1 MFPNPLKTK
10 LQRGENS
17 FGLFA
22 FEFFTPGL
30 AQVAKEAGAEFILL
44 DMEHSGAGIDVMKQQ
59 IACCRGLDIAPLVRV
74 PTHQYHFVARAL
86 DAGAHGIMV
95 PMVET
100 ADQARDI
107 VRWSQYPPVGR
118 RGAVLGAA
126 HDGYTGGNAREKL
139 SALNER
145 CLVMLQV
152 ETEIG
157 VTNVEQIAAVPG
169 VDSIC
174 IGFLDLSN
182 FLGVPGETQHPTYLA
197 AVERI
202 AAAAKKHKKILGT
215 AAPDEAFAREYLA
228 RGFQFIC
235 FGTDVYLLQSALSQ
249 RIKGLRG
256 ER

>member
-1 MFPNPLKTK
+1 
-10 LQRGENS
+10 
-17 FGLFA
+17 
-22 FEFFTPGL
+22 
-30 AQVAKEAGAEFILL
+30 
-44 DMEHSGAGIDVMKQQ
+44 MKQQ
-59 IACCRGLDIAPLVRV
+59 IACCKGLDIAPLVRV
-74 PTHQYHFVARAL
+74 PSNQYHFVARAL
-86 DAGAHGIMV
+86 DAGAHGVMV

-100 ADQARDI
+100 PEQARDI
-107 VRWSQYPPVGR
+107 VRWSQYPPQGR

-126 HDGYTGGNAREKL
+126 HDDYTGGNAREKL
-139 SALNER
+139 LALNAR
-145 CLVMLQV
+145 CIVMLQV

-197 AVERI
+197 AVDRI
-202 AAAAKKHKKILGT
+202 VAAARKHNKFLGT

-235 FGTDVYLLQSALSQ
+235 FGTDVFLLQSALSQ
-249 RIKGLRG
+249 RIQAARAV
-256 ER
+256 

>member
-10 LQRGENS
+10 LQRGENT

-30 AQVAKEAGAEFILL
+30 AQVAKEAGAEFILF

-59 IACCRGLDIAPLVRV
+59 IAYCRGLDVAPLVRV
-74 PTHQYHFVARAL
+74 PTNQYHFVARAL

-100 ADQARDI
+100 ADQARDV
-107 VRWSQYPPVGR
+107 VRWSQYPPKGR

-126 HDGYTGGNAREKL
+126 HDDYTGGNPREKL
-139 SALNER
+139 RALNER

-202 AAAAKKHKKILGT
+202 AAAAKKHQKILGT
-215 AAPDEAFAREYLA
+215 AAPDEAFAREYVA

-235 FGTDVYLLQSALSQ
+235 FGTDVFLLQSALSQ
-249 RIKGLRG
+249 RIRALRAS
-256 ER
+256 